1 MIRCSTHC
9 CQSDALR
16 FVANVCDGC
25 HCQRMSKEIQHQ
37 ARISSASTKS
47 LECRCRLLVSETQ
60 WICCCQ
66 GIQYFHRSTALLRS
80 DALSSHQCKE
90 RSSMFRVH
98 QCSLCVLSG
107 GHRLSD
113 IYDINIIKRPWPGYT
128 AGGIPGFRVFLWLLC
143 KKCLLRRQGL

>member
-25 HCQRMSKEIQHQ
+25 KRKF
-37 ARISSASTKS
+37 STKHAYDQHRRS
-47 LECRCRLLVSETQ
+47 PWNADTGCSAQQRSEL
-60 WICCCQ
+60 IASRRSN
-66 GIQYFHRSTALLRS
+66 ISTALLRS